1 MLKVQMPLIC
11 INRWTLFA
19 GQSTLSNNHY
29 LFIFFFEI
37 ESNNYYEYE
46 LLRIKK
52 LCFAPYRSWRSS
64 TSKKYIYILK
74 ELFEGEE
81 YHLLFAY

>member
-1 MLKVQMPLIC
+1 MLRVQMPLIC

-19 GQSTLSNNHY
+19 GQSALSNNH
-29 LFIFFFEI
+29 
-37 ESNNYYEYE
+37 YEYE

>member
-1 MLKVQMPLIC
+1 MLEVQMPLIC

-19 GQSTLSNNHY
+19 GQSALSNNH
-29 LFIFFFEI
+29 
-37 ESNNYYEYE
+37 YEYE

-64 TSKKYIYILK
+64 TSKKNIYILK